1 MVGLDVILRDAE
13 KVSEEE
19 AWRRLELL
27 YKTRK
32 MKWIYKDANNLKY
45 KTSAYY
51 APNLDKYMIS
61 LAEKSLE
68 KGIRYR
74 GLSETLTAAV
84 FEYYRRNPE
93 YKKTVDY
100 ILDKIH
106 PEARETILKIW
117 SGLGEKAYKTFSEFF
132 GRDLSEVDAF
142 KDYADYIMNESL
154 KYIERFFRTGKE
166 EIEKFSYDYAFDLI
180 YKESPNLISNG
191 FGLNLLYRNGGD
203 YGNIT
208 KDKSLEIESMQSQA
222 GYKIEEFAKWIAE
235 VSKVYMAK
243 VDEELRRNGF
253 TF

>member
-27 YKTRK
+27 YKTRNIDR
-32 MKWIYKDANNLKY
+32 IYRNANDLKY
-45 KTSAYY
+45 KTSPYY
-51 APNLDKYMIS
+51 APNLDEYMIS
-61 LAEKSLE
+61 FVERFLE
-68 KGIRYR
+68 KGIKYR
-74 GLSETLTAAV
+74 RLPGALTAAV

-166 EIEKFSYDYAFDLI
+166 EIEKFSYEVATDSVKRDPDLI
-180 YKESPNLISNG
+180 SHG

-203 YGNIT
+203 YANISNV
-208 KDKSLEIESMQSQA
+208 KKLEFESMLSQA
-222 GYKIEEFAKWIAE
+222 RDRIAKFGEWIAE

>member
-32 MKWIYKDANNLKY
+32 IKWIYKDANNLKY
-45 KTSAYY
+45 RTSAYY
-51 APNLDKYMIS
+51 APNLDKWMIS
-61 LAEKSLE
+61 LIEKALNR
-68 KGIRYR
+68 GVRYR
-74 GLSETLTAAV
+74 ALPDMLTAAV

-117 SGLGEKAYKTFSEFF
+117 DGLGEKVYNLFSEFF
-132 GRDLSEVDAF
+132 GRDLSELDAF

-154 KYIERFFRTGKE
+154 KYIEMHFKEGKE
-166 EIEKFSYDYAFDLI
+166 KMDEVSYKLATDTVRRDPDPI
-180 YKESPNLISNG
+180 HHG
-191 FGLNLLYRNGGD
+191 FGLNLVYKCGGS

-208 KDKSLEIESMQSQA
+208 NVKALDLESMFSQA
-222 GYKIEEFAKWIAE
+222 GYKIEEFGKWIAE

-243 VDEELRRNGF
+243 VDEELARNGF